1 MSDPVPVVAAVV
13 GSRWRPTAR
22 RQGGAAGVT
31 VSLALVAASGAA
43 LLAVGPRV
51 LGDVTFGSLGLEWT
65 ISAIFGLGVAAPTE
79 QLINRRVNVAP
90 GASTRGVLV
99 GLLGGTALALAVVV
113 VVFTGSA
120 AQSRFGWLVPGA
132 CVAVLGWAWS
142 ALARG
147 RLLGA
152 GDLRGYAESQ
162 LIEALARATLLVAA
176 AVVHSDRAQHVL
188 LAAAVGAPLFAGA
201 AWAAGHRHDVAEDA
215 QGELPPGEREQLA
228 FVLYAL
234 GYQACLNGP
243 VLLLE
248 WRAGAALPALTGAFV
263 VANSYFRAATII
275 TGGVL
280 VQALTAMSMAWGRA
294 DTDGFGVALR
304 RATRRAVL
312 LAAATSALA
321 LLLSPLAL
329 PLLYGAHLGLPRS
342 TYLALTVSTVLVVA
356 VGTRATALLASGR
369 SWHAVAGWMSGA
381 GSLVLVSLLLPV
393 HDGVILWALLVAPLV
408 ALVVVHRAVRQLR
421 PAQPAGE

>member
-1 MSDPVPVVAAVV
+1 MSDPVAAAVI

-22 RQGGAAGVT
+22 REGGAAGVT

-51 LGDVTFGSLGLEWT
+51 LGTVTFGGLALTWT

-79 QLINRRVNVAP
+79 QLINRRLNVAP
-90 GASTRGVLV
+90 GASTRSVRL
-99 GLLGGTALALAVVV
+99 GLLGATALALAVVV
-113 VVFTGSA
+113 AVFAGSA
-120 AQSRFGWLVPGA
+120 AQARYGWLVPGA
-132 CVAVLGWAWS
+132 CVAVVGWSWS

-162 LIEALARATLLVAA
+162 LAEALTRVALLVASVLA
-176 AVVHSDRAQHVL
+176 SSAQAQQGL
-188 LAAAVGAPLFAGA
+188 LAGAVGVPLFVGA
-201 AWAAGHRHDVAEDA
+201 AWAAGHRHHVGDGVSV
-215 QGELPPGEREQLA
+215 ELVPGEREQLA

-243 VLLLE
+243 VLLLQ
-248 WRAGAALPALTGAFV
+248 WRAGVALPALTGAFV

-280 VQALTAMSMAWGRA
+280 VQALTSMSMAWGRA
-294 DTDGFGVALR
+294 DPDGFGVALR
-304 RATRRAVL
+304 RATLRAVGLAALTSL
-312 LAAATSALA
+312 LALV
-321 LLLSPLAL
+321 LSPLLL
-329 PLLYGAHLGLPRS
+329 PLLYGGHLGLPRA
-342 TYLALTVSTVLVVA
+342 TYLALTASTVLVVA
-356 VGTRATALLASGR
+356 VGTRATALLAAGR

-381 GSLVLVSLLLPV
+381 AALVVVSVLLPV
-393 HDGVILWALLVAPLV
+393 HEGAILWALLVAPLV
-408 ALVVVHRAVRQLR
+408 ALGVVHRSVRRLR
-421 PAQPAGE
+421 VTQPAGS